1 MRVRA
6 VGTRRSSL
14 GAVAVCLGGLF
25 WSGRGSGDGA
35 LIR

>member
-1 MRVRA
+1 MRERA
-6 VGTRRSSL
+6 AGTRKSSL
-14 GAVAVCLGGLF
+14 GAMVIYLGGLF